1 MAKNQEVPFLRP
13 GHVDLTEVAS
23 RIYNRLPA
31 VEQMALGS
39 FYQILRFVHS
49 PKLGRTMDERRAAYL
64 GVYNQD
70 VSKGFPVG
78 KLRRLLEDEGKLP
91 KATRKRAFHSRRV
104 ISEAQL
110 LLTAVA

>member
-1 MAKNQEVPFLRP
+1 MAKNQQVPLFRP

-23 RIYNRLPA
+23 RIYERLPT
-31 VEQMALGS
+31 VEQKALGS
-39 FYQILRFVHS
+39 FYQVLRFAHS
-49 PKLGRTMDERRAAYL
+49 PKLGRTMAERRAAYL

-78 KLRRLLEDEGKLP
+78 KLRRLLEGEGKLP
-91 KATRKRAFHSRRV
+91 MATRKRAFHSRRV
-104 ISEAQL
+104 VSESQL